1 MRQIISPISP
11 WSPCGPIKVRQ
22 MMSIKVKVI
31 NGDFCLE
38 YVDDLDN
45 KILHYGIPFGEKDIF
60 CVLWGNYYRMVDAD
74 DLEVSEFINSINKKL
89 LEPFES
95 FKKFIKTNIPKKDI
109 RLWDPHGGWDIV
121 NDPLNFYNLCHLH
134 IRKSKIKSIKQ
145 KICQI

>member
-1 MRQIISPISP
+1 
-11 WSPCGPIKVRQ
+11 
-22 MMSIKVKVI
+22 
-31 NGDFCLE
+31 
-38 YVDDLDN
+38 
-45 KILHYGIPFGEKDIF
+45 
-60 CVLWGNYYRMVDAD
+60 MVDAD

-95 FKKFIKTNIPKKDI
+95 FKNFIKTNIPKKDI